1 VTRVFEP
8 ALAAPVELASGRLWL
23 CIRGAEILV
32 VENGEL
38 MDFPLADDLASLGL
52 EAESSHFLGLLDG
65 VGCIAAGI
73 HDTAEPPVGS
83 AFTALRPLW
92 TRLDEQLFALAG
104 RAIQIVEW
112 DRTHRFC
119 GRCGTPTEDT
129 PGERAK
135 RCPACDLLAF
145 PRVSPAMIVRV
156 TRGDEILLAH
166 GQRFPG
172 RMYSVL
178 AGFVDPGESI
188 EEAIHRELREEVGIE
203 VTDLRYFG
211 SQPWPF
217 PHSLMIG
224 FTAEWAGGELQPDPA
239 EIVDAGWYRADAM
252 PPIPPGISIARK
264 LIDDWLAAQA
274 RIS

>member
-38 MDFPLADDLASLGL
+38 MDFPLANDLASLGL

-65 VGCIAAGI
+65 VGCIAVGI
-73 HDTAEPPVGS
+73 VDGVEPPPGS

-119 GRCGTPTEDT
+119 GRCGSPTEDT

-135 RCPACDLLAF
+135 RCPACGLLAF

-203 VTDLRYFG
+203 VTGLRYFG

-239 EIVDAGWYRADAM
+239 EIVDAGWFRADDM
-252 PPIPPGISIARK
+252 PRIPPGISIARK

-274 RIS
+274 GSS

>member
-8 ALAAPVELASGRLWL
+8 ALAPPPALPPGRLWF
-23 CIRGAEILV
+23 CVRGAEVLV
-32 VENGEL
+32 VENGAGAEL
-38 MDFPLADDLASLGL
+38 PLVEDLRALGL
-52 EAESSHFLGLLDG
+52 EAEASHFLGVLDG
-65 VGCIAAGI
+65 VGCVAAAV
-73 HDTAEPPVGS
+73 HEAAEPPAGS
-83 AFTALRPLW
+83 SFTALRPLW
-92 TRLDEQLFALAG
+92 TRVDEQLFALAG
-104 RAIQIVEW
+104 RALQIVEW

-135 RCPACDLLAF
+135 RCPACGQLAF
-145 PRVSPAMIVRV
+145 PRVSPAVIVRV

-166 GQRFPG
+166 GRRFPS

-188 EEAIHRELREEVGIE
+188 EEAIQRELREEVGIE
-203 VTDLRYFG
+203 VTALRYFG

-224 FTAEWAGGELQPDPA
+224 FTAEWAGGELRPDPM
-239 EIVDAGWYRADAM
+239 EIADAGWFRAGAL
-252 PPIPPGISIARK
+252 PPIPPPLSIARK
-264 LIDDWLAAQA
+264 LIDDWLARCGSAP
-274 RIS
+274 

>member
-1 VTRVFEP
+1 VTRVFVP
-8 ALAAPVELASGRLWL
+8 GLAAPTELASRRLWL
-23 CIRGAEILV
+23 CVRGEEILV
-32 VENGEL
+32 VENDSSAE
-38 MDFPLADDLASLGL
+38 FPLAEGL
-52 EAESSHFLGLLDG
+52 EAFGLEAASSHFLGLLDG

-73 HDTAEPPVGS
+73 DNDAEAPAGS
-83 AFTALRPLW
+83 SFTALRPLW

-104 RAIQIVEW
+104 RALQIVQW

-119 GRCGTPTEDT
+119 GSCGTPTEDT
-129 PGERAK
+129 QGERAK
-135 RCPACDLLAF
+135 RCPACGLLAF

-156 TRGDEILLAH
+156 TRGSEILLAH

-203 VTDLRYFG
+203 VTNLRYFG

-224 FTAEWAGGELQPDPA
+224 FTAEWAGGELQPDPE
-239 EIVDAGWYRADAM
+239 EIVDAGWFRADDM

-264 LIDDWLAAQA
+264 LIDDWLARQPAG
-274 RIS
+274 